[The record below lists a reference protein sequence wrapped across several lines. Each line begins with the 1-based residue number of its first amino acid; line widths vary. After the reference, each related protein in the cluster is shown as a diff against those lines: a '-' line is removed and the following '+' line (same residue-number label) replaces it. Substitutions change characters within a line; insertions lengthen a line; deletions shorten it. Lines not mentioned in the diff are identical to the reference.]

1 MSRPFRSLTPRRHAV
16 GAACLLALASGGAA
30 AEEINVYSARHYD
43 TDLTLYDNFTA
54 QTGIEVNL
62 IEGEADEL
70 IERIAA
76 EGRNSPADVL
86 ITVDAGRLWRA
97 DRAGLFQPIRS
108 IVLEA
113 RVPPHLRHPD
123 GHWFGLSKRARVIFY
138 DLAEGAPTGL
148 DSYEDLAGPD
158 FDGTVCIRSSSNI
171 YNQSLMASIIAA
183 HGEAGA
189 ETWAAGVVGHF
200 ARDPAGN
207 DRAQIKSV
215 VAGECDV
222 AIANT
227 YYWGQ
232 MIASDDAAER
242 EVAAKVGIL
251 FPNQDGRGAH
261 VNVSGGGVI
270 AGAPNREGAIRFLE
284 YLTGAEAQALFA
296 EAANEYPIDPSVPL
310 SGPIAEWGRFTEDTV
325 NATQLGS
332 NNPAAVRIFDRV
344 GWR

>member
-1 MSRPFRSLTPRRHAV
+1 MSRLSRSLRSSGAALA
-16 GAACLLALASGGAA
+16 AACLLALASGGASA
-30 AEEINVYSARHYD
+30 QEVNVYSARHYD
-43 TDLTLYDNFTA
+43 TDLALYDDFTA

-62 IEGEADEL
+62 IEGSADEL

-97 DRAGLFQPIRS
+97 DQANLFQPVRS
-108 IVLEA
+108 AVLEA
-113 RVPPHLRHPD
+113 RIPAHLRHPD

-138 DLAEGAPTGL
+138 DRAEGPPAGL
-148 DSYEDLAGPD
+148 DSYEDLADPG
-158 FDGTVCIRSSSNI
+158 FAGTVCIRSSSNI

-183 HGEAGA
+183 HGEAAA
-189 ETWAAGVVGHF
+189 EAWATGVVDHF
-200 ARDPAGN
+200 ARGPAGN

-215 VAGECDV
+215 VAGECTV
-222 AIANT
+222 AVANT

-232 MIASDDAAER
+232 MIASDDATEHG
-242 EVAAKVGIL
+242 AAARVGIL

-261 VNVSGGGVI
+261 VNISGGGVI
-270 AGAPNREGAIRFLE
+270 ATAPNRDGAIRFLE
-284 YLTGAEAQALFA
+284 YLTGPDAQALFA

-310 SGPIAEWGRFTEDTV
+310 SGPIAEWGAFKEDTV
-325 NATQLGS
+325 NASLLGS
-332 NNPAAVRIFDRV
+332 NNPAAVRIFDRA